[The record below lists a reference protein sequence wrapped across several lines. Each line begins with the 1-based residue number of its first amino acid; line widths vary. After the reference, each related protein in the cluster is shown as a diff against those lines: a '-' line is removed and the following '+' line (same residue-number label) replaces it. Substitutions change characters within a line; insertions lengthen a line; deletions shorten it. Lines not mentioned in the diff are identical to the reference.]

1 VPNFF
6 VILSA
11 AKNFNLYEV
20 AMIVPGFRFAAAAA
34 GIKKPGELDLALM
47 VADAPAAAAGVFTCN
62 RVKAAPVLISR
73 ERLRAGRAQAILVN
87 AGNANACTGPEGMA
101 TARDTC
107 RRAAELLKIPE
118 RLVLPASTGVIG
130 APLPEDRITQAL
142 PQLVSGLNSDGLGE
156 AARAIMTTDTRPKAS
171 LVKGIIGG
179 REFTLAGIAK
189 GSGMIHPDMATL
201 LVFIFTDA
209 AATPKVLKTLLRRAL
224 PVSFNRVTV
233 DGDTSTNDT
242 ILWLAGGKAGNALI
256 EEDSGSEMTA
266 LGEALNQV
274 MGELAWQV
282 VADGE
287 GARHAYKVLVQ
298 GAATPAEAKKAA
310 QTVALSP
317 LVKTAMAGEDVN
329 WGRIMA
335 ALGRA
340 GARFDPE
347 RVEIAFGDCL
357 VVQNGR
363 GLGPVAEAAAQQV
376 IKSGAFMITITLHAG
391 DFADYYD
398 TCDFT
403 EDYIRI
409 NASYRS

>member
-1 VPNFF
+1 
-6 VILSA
+6 
-11 AKNFNLYEV
+11 
-20 AMIVPGFRFAAAAA
+20 MIVPGFKFAATAAA
-34 GIKKPGELDLALM
+34 IKKPGVLDLALM
-47 VADAPAAAAGVFTCN
+47 VADTPAAAAGVFTKN
-62 RVKAAPVLISR
+62 RVKAAPVLITQD
-73 ERLRAGRAQAILVN
+73 RLRKGAAQAILVN
-87 AGNANACTGPEGMA
+87 AGNANACNGPRGLE
-101 TARDTC
+101 TARATC
-107 RRAAELLKIPE
+107 RAAAKLLNIPE
-118 RLVLPASTGVIG
+118 RLVLPSSTGVIG
-130 APLPEDRITQAL
+130 APLPGDRITQAL
-142 PQLVSGLNSDGLGE
+142 PQLVAGLHPDGLGE

-171 LVKGIIGG
+171 LVQGVIDAKK
-179 REFTLAGIAK
+179 FTLAGIAK

-209 AATPKVLKTLLRRAL
+209 AATPQVLKTLLRQAL
-224 PVSFNRVTV
+224 PTSFNRITV

-242 ILWLAGGKAGNALI
+242 ILLLAGGRAGNTVISKAGAMM
-256 EEDSGSEMTA
+256 SA
-266 LGEALNQV
+266 LGEAVNRV
-274 MGELAWQV
+274 MYDLARQV

-287 GARHAYKVLVQ
+287 GARHVYRIEVE

-310 QTVALSP
+310 LTVALSP

-347 RVEIAFGDCL
+347 RVNIAFGPHP

-363 GLGPVAEAAAQQV
+363 GLGPKAEAAAQQV
-376 IKSGAFMITITLHAG
+376 IKSGTFTLTIHLNQGA
-391 DFADYYD
+391 FADYYE

-409 NASYRS
+409 NADYRS

>member
-1 VPNFF
+1 
-6 VILSA
+6 
-11 AKNFNLYEV
+11 
-20 AMIVPGFRFAAAAA
+20 MIVPGFKFAAAAA
-34 GIKKPGELDLALM
+34 GIKKPGVLDLSLM
-47 VADAPAAAAGVFTCN
+47 VADSPAAAAGVFTTC
-62 RVKAAPVLISR
+62 RVKAAPVLVCR
-73 ERLRAGRAQAILVN
+73 ERLRAGSAQAILVN
-87 AGNANACTGPEGMA
+87 AGNANACTGPEGLA
-101 TARDTC
+101 VARETC
-107 RRAAELLKIPE
+107 RRAAELLNLPE

-130 APLPEDRITQAL
+130 APLPGDRITATL
-142 PQLVSGLNSDGLGE
+142 PQLVAGLNPDGLGE

-171 LVKGIIGG
+171 LVKGRIDGK
-179 REFTLAGIAK
+179 EFTLAGIAK

-201 LVFIFTDA
+201 LVFVFTDA
-209 AATPKVLKTLLRRAL
+209 AATPKVLKTLLRQAL
-224 PVSFNRVTV
+224 PVSFNRITV

-242 ILWLAGGKAGNALI
+242 ILLLASGLAGNARI
-256 EEDSGSEMTA
+256 EAAGPAMTA

-274 MGELAWQV
+274 LGELAWQV

-298 GAATPAEAKKAA
+298 GAATPAGAKKAA
-310 QTVALSP
+310 MTVALSP

-335 ALGRA
+335 ALGRS

-347 RVEIAFGDCL
+347 RVDIAFDDKP

-363 GLGPVAEAAAQQV
+363 GLGPEAEAAAQQV
-376 IKSGAFMITITLHAG
+376 IKSGAFSVTINLKAG
-391 DFADYYD
+391 NFTDYYD